1 MDRLNYVEIQEE
13 LPKIIEKVCN
23 DRAPVIITTDNYP
36 PVVLMSLEDYQSYEE
51 TLYLL
56 KSPQNA
62 QSHYFTQN
70 LHSQFNKSQTFH
82 RQLYS

>member
-62 QSHYFTQN
+62 QRLRDSIAE
-70 LHSQFNKSQTFH
+70 LESGGGMERES
-82 RQLYS
+82 LLV